1 MNKQRENTKRVNNK
15 RSTKSLLYKAVII
28 LAVLIVLVLAALWIS
43 GNESEQLLS
52 REQAE
57 QAVLK
62 EYAGTVESLRL
73 QSGKYVAELE
83 TAQGLYEL
91 KLDGATGE
99 ILSIVLLK
107 RAAEPAVQPTP
118 AASQAPAGGATAAPS
133 PAPSPSAQRVVS
145 EDEAVRLALQEVA
158 GEPDDVDTGIND
170 SGAFY
175 LVEIKTSDGREAV
188 VQVNAISGSIMSV
201 TWEEPDGDNS

>member
-1 MNKQRENTKRVNNK
+1 MNQKRVNTKRVN
-15 RSTKSLLYKAVII
+15 KSLIYKAVII
-28 LAVLIVLVLAALWIS
+28 TVALLLLVFAALRIS
-43 GNESEQLLS
+43 GNQSVQLLS

-62 EYAGTVESLRL
+62 EYAGNVESLKL

-107 RAAEPAVQPTP
+107 RTAEPSVPPTP
-118 AASQAPAGGATAAPS
+118 SASQAPAGGTTDTPS

-158 GEPDDVDTGIND
+158 GKLDDVDTGINE

-175 LVEIKTSDGREAV
+175 LVEINTSDGREAV

-201 TWEEPDGDNS
+201 TWEEPDVDNS

>member
-1 MNKQRENTKRVNNK
+1 MNKQRENTKRVN
-15 RSTKSLLYKAVII
+15 KSLLYKAVII
-28 LAVLIVLVLAALWIS
+28 LAVLLVLVLAALWIF

-62 EYAGTVESLRL
+62 EYAGTLESLRL
-73 QSGKYVAELE
+73 QSGKYVAELK

-107 RAAEPAVQPTP
+107 RAAEPTVQPTP

-133 PAPSPSAQRVVS
+133 PVPSPSAQRVVS